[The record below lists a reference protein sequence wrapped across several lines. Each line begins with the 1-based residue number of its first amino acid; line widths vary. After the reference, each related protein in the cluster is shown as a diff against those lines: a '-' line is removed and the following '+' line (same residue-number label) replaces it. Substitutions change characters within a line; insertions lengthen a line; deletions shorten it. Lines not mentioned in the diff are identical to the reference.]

1 MPAGESFDASFT
13 ELARDRFLIGDPAR
27 VADEIARY
35 RERLGVTTLIC
46 RLQWPGMGQEQVL
59 RSIRLLGTKVLP
71 KLS

>member
-1 MPAGESFDASFT
+1 
-13 ELARDRFLIGDPAR
+13 
-27 VADEIARY
+27 
-35 RERLGVTTLIC
+35 VTTLIF